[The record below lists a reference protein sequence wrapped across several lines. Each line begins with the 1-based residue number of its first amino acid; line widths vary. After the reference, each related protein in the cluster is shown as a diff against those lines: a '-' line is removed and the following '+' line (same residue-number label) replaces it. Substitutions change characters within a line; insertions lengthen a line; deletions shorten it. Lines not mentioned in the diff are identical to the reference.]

1 MQAVAPAPPPAPEA
15 PADDKAVAPPRGPR
29 DAIAE
34 GEKLLADGDAA
45 QACRKGEE
53 AKRAT
58 PRAAPVYKFLGK
70 CYMRAGSVT
79 QAKQNYRRYLEIEP
93 NAPDAVFIESMIK

>member
-1 MQAVAPAPPPAPEA
+1 VPQPAPEA
-15 PADDKAVAPPRGPR
+15 PAEDKPAAPQRGAR
-29 DAIAE
+29 DTIAE
-34 GEKLLADGDAA
+34 GEKLLAQGDVG

-53 AKRAT
+53 AKRAA

-70 CYMRAGSVT
+70 CYMRAGGVT
-79 QAKQNYRRYLEIEP
+79 QAKENYRRYLEIEP

>member
-1 MQAVAPAPPPAPEA
+1 MPAASPAPAEPTEEKAPPAPRSA
-15 PADDKAVAPPRGPR
+15 HDPV
-29 DAIAE
+29 AE
-34 GEKLLADGDAA
+34 GEKLLAQGDAQ

-58 PRAAPVYKFLGK
+58 PKSAPVYKFLGK

-79 QAKQNYRRYLEIEP
+79 LAKENYRRYLEIEP